1 MVCTHTHTHSLVCRF
16 TITTTSSVAVVKYD
30 EDMTLKRCGVVIRTM
45 SVKGNVL
52 EHVEEYVCV
61 A

>member
-1 MVCTHTHTHSLVCRF
+1 MYSLIRRF
-16 TITTTSSVAVVKYD
+16 NITTTSSVAVVKYD

>member
-1 MVCTHTHTHSLVCRF
+1 MYTHTHSLVRRF

-30 EDMTLKRCGVVIRTM
+30 EDMTLKGCGVVIRTM
-45 SVKGNVL
+45 SVKGSVL
-52 EHVEEYVCV
+52 EHVGEYVCM